1 MKKTITIT
9 ASLLAVSL
17 FSAAAS
23 ANSFGQDV
31 EGDILHGKGAVAAS
45 PATPYVAS
53 AGIQNGIETDMLSN
67 LHEIQPSSDFQQYEL
82 ISGEQDNRDNLRDQ
96 VS

>member
-1 MKKTITIT
+1 MKKTLTF
-9 ASLLAVSL
+9 AAALVSASL

-31 EGDILHGKGAVAAS
+31 EGDILHGNGAVAAS
-45 PATPYVAS
+45 PATPYVRHS
-53 AGIQNGIETDMLSN
+53 SVPNGTETDLLWN
-67 LHEIQPSSDFQQYEL
+67 LQDIEQSSDFVPYQL
-82 ISGEQDNRDNLRDQ
+82 ISGEQDNRDDLRDQ